1 MIPLE
6 AGQNITIYK
15 IKNGINE
22 SLSSTAQE
30 KPNIPFSSNLINYI
44 LLSYLQKNL
53 NQHPEKNKT
62 FCFVCT
68 EILSFNHFLK
78 SHCSQ
83 AINKKE
89 LITSV

>member
-44 LLSYLQKNL
+44 LIPYL
-53 NQHPEKNKT
+53 
-62 FCFVCT
+62 
-68 EILSFNHFLK
+68 
-78 SHCSQ
+78 
-83 AINKKE
+83 
-89 LITSV
+89 